1 MWGRGNGVLT
11 WYMCVCFLRTPPKKT
26 PKSKFPRSM
35 SEEQKHKSPSPSSA
49 WKRFAPDAKTYETSQ
64 CITHIMYVNKYMLH
78 SLFRM
83 IPYEPDWDILNQD
96 GSRPC
101 LFNYLDYTFR
111 RAVDQGY
118 VWESASATGTPT
130 APTHLVFSV
139 GLENN
144 MGEAIY
150 CLVGPNKPIN
160 NSHHSHRIFSII
172 GFVTEFLLTGDW
184 MQQFHVEPLPMG
196 DMPPKPTYPLPR
208 FNPKLPLPEAR
219 IHATHLLR
227 DGHLDKLKLLVP
239 KHLRATCEEA
249 HKTRGKGWQEF
260 LVELHTTLRRAI
272 MTSLNLAR
280 KDPDLVALHFC
291 RSRNEI
297 QFLLPVNLSEPDLCL
312 KVPEQVITLR
322 LVRLRGQN
330 GMPTEMYEVT
340 TLLPVHTARN
350 NARLLG
356 VPPQEWLWV

>member
-1 MWGRGNGVLT
+1 
-11 WYMCVCFLRTPPKKT
+11 
-26 PKSKFPRSM
+26 M
-35 SEEQKHKSPSPSSA
+35 SEEHKHKSLSSSS
-49 WKRFAPDAKTYETSQ
+49 WRRFKPDAKTYETSQ

-83 IPYEPDWDILNQD
+83 IPYERDWDILNQD

-118 VWESASATGTPT
+118 VWEAHASTTGKSSY
-130 APTHLVFSV
+130 LVFSV
-139 GLENN
+139 NLENN

-150 CLVGPNKPIN
+150 CLVGPNKPVN
-160 NSHHSHRIFSII
+160 HHHHNSHRIYAII

-184 MQQFHVEPLPMG
+184 MLQFRLDPLPMG
-196 DMPPKPTYPLPR
+196 EMPPKPTYGGNR

-219 IHATHLLR
+219 IHTTHLLR
-227 DGHLDKLKLLVP
+227 DGYLEKLRPLVP

-249 HKTRGKGWQEF
+249 HKTRGKRWQEF
-260 LVELHTTLRRAI
+260 LVKLQMMLRRAI
-272 MTSLNLAR
+272 MTSLNMAR

-291 RSRNEI
+291 RSRNEV
-297 QFLLPVNLSEPDLCL
+297 QFLLPVNLSEPDRCF
-312 KVPEQVITLR
+312 KVPEHVITVR
-322 LVRLRGQN
+322 LVRLRGKD
-330 GMPTEMYEVT
+330 GMLEEMYEVT
-340 TLLPVHTARN
+340 TLLPVYVARN

-356 VPPQEWLWV
+356 VPPQEWLWG

>member
-1 MWGRGNGVLT
+1 
-11 WYMCVCFLRTPPKKT
+11 
-26 PKSKFPRSM
+26 M
-35 SEEQKHKSPSPSSA
+35 SEEQKHKSSSPSSS
-49 WKRFAPDAKTYETSQ
+49 WRRFKPDAKTYETSQ

-83 IPYEPDWDILNQD
+83 IPYERDWDILNQD

-118 VWESASATGTPT
+118 VWEAHATAVSTNGSTT
-130 APTHLVFSV
+130 RTYLVFSV

-144 MGEAIY
+144 MGESIY
-150 CLVGPNKPIN
+150 CLVGPNLHV
-160 NSHHSHRIFSII
+160 NSHHRIFSII

-196 DMPPKPTYPLPR
+196 EMPPKPTYGAGATPSR

-227 DGHLDKLKLLVP
+227 DGYFDKLKSLIP
-239 KHLRATCEEA
+239 KHLRASCEEA
-249 HKTRGKGWQEF
+249 HRARGKIWQEF
-260 LVELHTTLRRAI
+260 LVKLQMTLRKAI

-291 RSRNEI
+291 RSRNEV
-297 QFLLPVNLSEPDLCL
+297 QFLLPVNLSEPDRCF
-312 KVPEQVITLR
+312 KVPEHVITVR
-322 LVRLRGQN
+322 LVRLRDRN
-330 GMPTEMYEVT
+330 GNFEEMYEVT

-356 VPPQEWLWV
+356 VPPQEWLWG